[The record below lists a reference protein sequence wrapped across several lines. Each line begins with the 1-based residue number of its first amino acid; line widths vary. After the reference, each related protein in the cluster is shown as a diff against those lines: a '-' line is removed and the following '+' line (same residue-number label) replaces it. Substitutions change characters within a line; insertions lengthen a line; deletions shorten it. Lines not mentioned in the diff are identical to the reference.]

1 MKKTVCLI
9 LALLTL
15 FSLTA
20 CGDSAPA
27 DGINDGQQAPEDA
40 ASVQE
45 EPAAEQPEPMGEP
58 VTLVM
63 ACGFGTNDLESVAL
77 NYLCDYVEEHTGG
90 TVTFERYLGGT
101 LCILPEE
108 FSMMT
113 SGAID
118 IIALLPDMA
127 INSFPYINFPQMAEG
142 SQEAAID
149 LFNYLV
155 FENEE
160 TSALIQEQAE
170 ANNVKIL
177 GTSPAGLFAFASTKP
192 AESLSDLAGL
202 KMGCTGTQEKYN
214 RIGLTTVSTNSSD
227 IYDCLSRGV
236 YDCTAMGV
244 STVVSNKWYEVAP
257 YCGLMEG
264 YQAAPHYVMNLDSWN
279 KLSAEQQ
286 AVFMEAAEKACEY
299 ACELS
304 AQSIASSTDVIEE
317 AGGTVNYFSQED
329 TTAFVKSFTTDYI
342 AAARTAAENL
352 GCQEGMETILAAA
365 CERLGMDLS
374 EFSE

>member
-1 MKKTVCLI
+1 MKKTVCLL

-15 FSLTA
+15 LSLSA
-20 CGDSAPA
+20 CGGSSPA
-27 DGINDGQQAPEDA
+27 DETQTVQPAPEA
-40 ASVQE
+40 AETVQE
-45 EPAAEQPEPMGEP
+45 EPAAGQTEPVGEP
-58 VTLVM
+58 IKLVM
-63 ACGFGTNDLESVAL
+63 ACGFGTNDLESITL

-127 INSFPYINFPQMAEG
+127 LNSFPYINFPQMAEG

-170 ANNVKIL
+170 TNNVKIL
-177 GTSPAGLFAFASTKP
+177 GTSPAGLYAFASTKP
-192 AESLSDLAGL
+192 AESLADLAGL

-227 IYDCLSRGV
+227 IYDSLSRGI
-236 YDCTAMGV
+236 YDCTAMGL
-244 STVVSNKWYEVAP
+244 TAVVNNKWYEVAP
-257 YCGLMEG
+257 YCVLMEG

-279 KLSAEQQ
+279 KLSEEQQ
-286 AVFMEAAEKACEY
+286 AVFMEAAEKTCEY
-299 ACELS
+299 ACELY
-304 AQSIASSTDVIEE
+304 AQSVASGADVIEE
-317 AGGTVNYFSQED
+317 AGGMVNYFSEED

-352 GCQEGMETILAAA
+352 GCQEGMEIILAAA
-365 CERLGMDLS
+365 CEHLGMDLS
-374 EFSE
+374 DFSQ